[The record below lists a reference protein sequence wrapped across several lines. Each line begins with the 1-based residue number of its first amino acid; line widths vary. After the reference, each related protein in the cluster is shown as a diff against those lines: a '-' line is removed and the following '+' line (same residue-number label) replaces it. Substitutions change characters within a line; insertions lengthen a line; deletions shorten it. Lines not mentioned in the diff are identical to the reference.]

1 MEDQATRAVALVTGA
16 TRGIGRA
23 IAERLA
29 ADGCDVVINYRSNP
43 DEAEAIAAEIAA
55 AHGVDVVAL
64 AADVSDFEATKAL
77 VDAAVE
83 RFGKIDTLVNNAGI
97 TRDGLLMRMKEED
110 FDAVIDTNLKGVFNL
125 CRHVAPLMV
134 KARGG
139 RIITISSIAGVVGN
153 AGQVN
158 YSAAKAGVIGLTK
171 SLAREVAG
179 RGITVNA
186 VAPGFIETD
195 MTAVLSEKIID
206 ALVGTIP
213 MKRVGQVDE
222 IAHAVSFLA
231 SPGASYITGQTIV
244 VDGGMT
250 M

>member
-29 ADGCDVVINYRSNP
+29 SDGCDVVVNYRSNP
-43 DEAEAIAAEIAA
+43 DEAEALAAEIAV

-77 VDAAVE
+77 VDAVVE
-83 RFGKIDTLVNNAGI
+83 RFGKIDILVNNAGI

-110 FDAVIDTNLKGVFNL
+110 FDAVIDTNLKGVFNV